1 MPQKCKMV
9 LEPFFISPFFRDIVL
24 PFVLVFTL
32 TFAIL
37 QNTKLL
43 GEGKKQIDAIVS
55 LVIGMILIAFPFARN
70 LIVNLMPFLAV
81 SLVVLLVFM
90 LIYGFVYKGDIAL
103 HKGVKIAFM
112 IIAGLALVTVLL
124 YAAGMWDWIYDY
136 FFVREGVSQI
146 WVNILVIVVIAGAM
160 IGVLKSKDKSNSP

>member
-1 MPQKCKMV
+1 MV

-43 GEGKKQIDAIVS
+43 GDGKKQIDAIVA

-81 SLVVLLVFM
+81 ALVVLLVFM

-112 IIAGLALVTVLL
+112 IVAGIALVVVLL
-124 YAAGMWDWIYDY
+124 YAAGMWEWLYDY

-146 WVNILVIVVIAGAM
+146 WVNVLVIVVIAGAM
-160 IGVLKSKDKSNSP
+160 IGVLKSKDKSSSS